1 MREGKQH
8 DSATGWKVKVD
19 TGAVDEMTMMWL
31 YAMPSDRERERTCT
45 TLTVNDY
52 HSRCGCLN
60 PTSVAS
66 ERTQRYD
73 LMVHKRLVHAFHDGR
88 PFHLWGMHANA
99 EHGEASCKTNT
110 GFPNGTVVTSKKRPI
125 HYNIL

>member
-88 PFHLWGMHANA
+88 PFHL
-99 EHGEASCKTNT
+99 
-110 GFPNGTVVTSKKRPI
+110 
-125 HYNIL
+125 